1 MSQLLGMRPSDPRVV
16 KFVREMEDRK
26 RAIERGGKT
35 WTTEK
40 YDDGRKVD
48 ISAPKMRPRQPPPTP
63 KRLVFFAWWF
73 EEGVKKYMELRYDM
87 GEKIFHITLNKT
99 VALRDVKIAGREGEL
114 LQCWDLYI
122 GQKIDVLGK
131 PTTLMQADH
140 NSLQWLEYHAK
151 RLLKKAHELENEIM
165 QFKPIPDVIHRILSE
180 KNLSDGRVS
189 LRWVM
194 KHISMLTTQLYRI
207 KPSTSK

>member
-1 MSQLLGMRPSDPRVV
+1 
-16 KFVREMEDRK
+16 
-26 RAIERGGKT
+26 
-35 WTTEK
+35 
-40 YDDGRKVD
+40 
-48 ISAPKMRPRQPPPTP
+48 MRPRPAPPAP
-63 KRLVFFAWWF
+63 KRLIFFAWWF

-87 GEKIFHITLNKT
+87 EAKIFHITLNKT
-99 VALRDVKIAGREGEL
+99 VALRYVKIAGREGEL

-140 NSLQWLEYHAK
+140 GTLQWLEYHAR

-165 QFKPIPDVIHRILSE
+165 QFKPIPDVIHKILSE
-180 KNLSDGRVS
+180 KNLSDWRVS

-194 KHISMLTTQLYRI
+194 KHISTLTTQLYRI
-207 KPSTSK
+207 KPTQTSR